1 MVYIYEVFGTWS
13 LMQGS
18 WSPLVGHAA
27 KLGSTSPNREVA
39 GSIPGLLGV
48 RSRSRGVGWSGNGK
62 ISLLLAVL
70 VLLFF
75 RLPTWSEASQKRNQG
90 K

>member
-1 MVYIYEVFGTWS
+1 MS
-13 LMQGS
+13 LMGS
-18 WSPLVGHAA
+18 WSLLVGHAA
-27 KLGSTSPNREVA
+27 TLGSSPNREVA

-62 ISLLLAVL
+62 KISLLLAVL

-75 RLPTWSEASQKRNQG
+75 WLPPWSEASQERN
-90 K
+90 